1 MQAAGCSNRASTV
14 VLAVC
19 LVALSAVLFTGP
31 IADIDFWWH
40 ISNGRWIVENRALP
54 ETDPFGVYPTVN
66 HWARTILQGQW
77 AGQVALFLAYD
88 GLGAM
93 GVKLLRFAV
102 LGLTLAIVAVRVWRT
117 DSTIA
122 ARALALVICAVMLW
136 GFSADRP
143 QLFSLLFFT
152 ALIAL
157 LEAGEARKRLRL
169 AVLPLLVLWTNVHQG
184 VLLGAVIAALWLGM
198 LAWRERRAE
207 PREARLSAVL
217 ALLSLASPIATP
229 NGFRGIEYLV
239 WLEFEPAKQRISE
252 YASPLSYLGQTMD
265 IPQILVFFTFALALL
280 AVLATTVRRIDL
292 RWALAALLLVV
303 GFSGYRYLAF
313 VVLMA
318 APLAAAE
325 WTRLA
330 RSHMA
335 WKAIGT
341 ALVAAT
347 AFAVFKV
354 GAIQSQ
360 GFSAQ
365 LAPGKFPVELA
376 KTAHELGASGR
387 MFTTVG
393 WGGYLG
399 WEFAGTAQPFIDGRY
414 LMNTQ
419 RLDDYTHI
427 LWATPRGMQ
436 LLRNS
441 DIRWV
446 LMPHRN
452 PLTPLDR
459 PYPLPLVLGQD
470 PQWQV
475 RQSNEQGVL
484 ISRR

>member
-1 MQAAGCSNRASTV
+1 MLAAGRSNRASTAA
-14 VLAVC
+14 LAVC
-19 LVALSAVLFTGP
+19 LVALSAILFAGP

-54 ETDPFGVYPTVN
+54 EVDPFGVYATVN

-77 AGQVALFLAYD
+77 VGQVALFLAYD
-88 GLGAM
+88 GLGAT
-93 GVKLLRFAV
+93 GVKLLRFSV
-102 LGLTLAIVAVRVWRT
+102 LGLTLAIVAVRIWQT
-117 DSTIA
+117 DSTIM
-122 ARALALVICAVMLW
+122 ARTLALVMCAVMLW

-157 LEAGEARKRLRL
+157 LEASEERKHLRL
-169 AVLPLLVLWTNVHQG
+169 AVLPLLILWTNVHQG
-184 VLLGAVIAALWLGM
+184 VLLGAVIAALWLGT
-198 LAWRERRAE
+198 LAWRERRAQ
-207 PREARLSAVL
+207 PREARRSAVL

-229 NGFRGIEYLV
+229 NGFRGIEYLA

-252 YASPLSYLGQTMD
+252 YASPLAYLGQTMD

-280 AVLATTVRRIDL
+280 VVLAMTVRRIDL

-303 GFSGYRYLAF
+303 GFSGYRYLSF

-325 WTRLA
+325 WTRLM
-330 RSHMA
+330 RSHVA
-335 WKAIGT
+335 WKGFAVAIM
-341 ALVAAT
+341 AAT
-347 AFAVFKV
+347 ALAVFKM

-360 GFSAQ
+360 GFSAE

-376 KTAHELGASGR
+376 KTARQLGVSGR
-387 MFTTVG
+387 IFTTVG

-399 WEFAGTAQPFIDGRY
+399 WQFAGAAQPFIDGRY

-419 RLDDYTHI
+419 QLDDYTHI

-452 PLTPLDR
+452 PLSPLDR
-459 PYPLPLVLGQD
+459 PYPLPLVLSQD

-475 RQSNEQGVL
+475 RQSNGQGVL